1 MSAGQPARFDVVV
14 IGAGIAGAAAAYELA
29 STRRV
34 ALIEREEQPGYHT
47 TGRSAALYTENY
59 GNAVIR
65 ALTFASRPFFDRPPN
80 GFSDHPLLT
89 PRGTMLIAAEGQARA
104 CDAALAAA
112 GNGNAASLSEITL
125 DEALRRVPVLD
136 PAYVRRALF
145 EPAAMDIDVHAIHQG
160 FLRGF
165 RARGGRIAL
174 DAEVRALDR
183 LKGEWRL
190 ATKVGQF
197 AAPRVVN
204 ATGAW
209 VDEIAKLA
217 GLRPIGLVPKRRT
230 AFTFDPMLGGPMP
243 GDPPRPVDPS
253 AWPAVIDVEE
263 TFYFKPEAG
272 RVLASPADETPSPPC
287 DAQPEDLDIALAAE
301 RVERATKLRLRQ
313 IHRKWAGLRCFVADK
328 TPVVG
333 EAHDGPGFF
342 WLAGQGGYG
351 IMTAPALGRAIAA
364 IVTGQD
370 LPQDLRST
378 GVSAAS
384 ISPHRLVIQ
393 AQYRHN

>member
-1 MSAGQPARFDVVV
+1 MSADEQAHFDVLV
-14 IGAGIAGAAAAYELA
+14 IGAGIAGASAAYELA
-29 STRRV
+29 SGRRV

-65 ALTFASRPFFDRPPN
+65 ALTLASRPFFDRPPR

-112 GNGNAASLSEITL
+112 GNGKVASLSEITL
-125 DEALRRVPVLD
+125 DEAFRRVPALD

-145 EPAAMDIDVHAIHQG
+145 EPAAMDMDVHAIHQG

-165 RARGGRIAL
+165 RARGGQIAL

-183 LKGEWRL
+183 KDGVWRL
-190 ATKVGQF
+190 ATKVGRF

-209 VDEIAKLA
+209 ADEIAKLA

-230 AFTFDPMLGGPMP
+230 AFTFDPML

-287 DAQPEDLDIALAAE
+287 DARPEDIDIALAAE

-328 TPVVG
+328 TPVAG

-351 IMTAPALGRAIAA
+351 IMTAPAMARAIAA
-364 IVTGQD
+364 IVAGQD
-370 LPQDLRST
+370 LPQDLRGT
-378 GVSAAS
+378 DVSVAS
-384 ISPHRLVIQ
+384 ISPHRPVIK

>member
-1 MSAGQPARFDVVV
+1 MSAGQPARFDVAV

-145 EPAAMDIDVHAIHQG
+145 EPAAMDMDVHAIHQG

-217 GLRPIGLVPKRRT
+217 GLRPIAPRSRSTRCWAVRCRAIRRARSIQVRGRRSST
-230 AFTFDPMLGGPMP
+230 LRRRFISSR
-243 GDPPRPVDPS
+243 RPVASWLRQPTKRLRRRATLS
-253 AWPAVIDVEE
+253 PRTSTSRSPPNASSGRQSCGCVRSIANGPVCAVSSPTRPQLWAKRMTVQV
-263 TFYFKPEAG
+263 FFG
-272 RVLASPADETPSPPC
+272 SPAR
-287 DAQPEDLDIALAAE
+287 AATE
-301 RVERATKLRLRQ
+301 
-313 IHRKWAGLRCFVADK
+313 
-328 TPVVG
+328 
-333 EAHDGPGFF
+333 
-342 WLAGQGGYG
+342 
-351 IMTAPALGRAIAA
+351 
-364 IVTGQD
+364 
-370 LPQDLRST
+370 S
-378 GVSAAS
+378 
-384 ISPHRLVIQ
+384 
-393 AQYRHN
+393 